1 MDRDNQRTAWFYEL
15 MGAVLILLSVLM
27 VVGAAI
33 CLIAI
38 LGMWDEPSK
47 PDGEPKA

>member
-38 LGMWDEPSK
+38 LGMWDNPSK
-47 PDGEPKA
+47 SNGEPKA